1 MSFQCNVLVKMDSK
15 IPFVVSDNVFKG
27 NIEELS
33 LIEGFLNLS
42 FIEDLLRNDLN

>member
-1 MSFQCNVLVKMDSK
+1 MDSK

-33 LIEGFLNLS
+33 LIEGFLNLY
-42 FIEDLLRNDLN
+42 I